1 MLIWNEMKNVGERQ
15 NDSMTVGALEMLYN
29 YINKDFIIQSENKQ
43 YVQNEIKEKEIGSIS
58 KEAF

>member
-58 KEAF
+58 KEVF

>member
-15 NDSMTVGALEMLYN
+15 NDSMTVGSLEMLYN

-43 YVQNEIKEKEIGSIS
+43 YVQNEIKEKELGSIS